1 MQTTLWAEPF
11 THPGFHGGPPWFV
24 GPIILLLFATLIGV
38 LIWRAVQCGRTRE
51 RSGTDRAKDFLADRY
66 ARGELTTDEYRE
78 RLHQLGGTS

>member
-1 MQTTLWAEPF
+1 MLTELSTQALA
-11 THPGFHGGPPWFV
+11 HPGLHGGPPWFI
-24 GPIILLLFATLIGV
+24 GPIFLLLFAALIGV
-38 LIWRAVQCGRTRE
+38 LIWRTIRNVRGHE